1 VTEYGTESEQ
11 LAYYPVR
18 HFWLPD
24 STLVLMSAGR
34 GVSLTKHCSHTC
46 FPFFKVKSITR
57 SRSISTSH
65 FPQNSCWPSSIGC
78 HLEGT
83 FERLSMSQ
91 YLKVSEFCGNRV
103 DCQMSGNATYQEL
116 DRFDWHRYT
125 PPYEPIKNGIQ
136 RSTVNSTSYHRPR
149 VFTGVARRSFLPV
162 RAGQIWVPRRFR
174 RRASRSQQP
183 QSNLRK

>member
-1 VTEYGTESEQ
+1 
-11 LAYYPVR
+11 
-18 HFWLPD
+18 
-24 STLVLMSAGR
+24 MSAGR
-34 GVSLTKHCSHTC
+34 GVSLTKHCSQTR

-103 DCQMSGNATYQEL
+103 DCQMSGNATTQDL
-116 DRFDWHRYT
+116 VVRL
-125 PPYEPIKNGIQ
+125 
-136 RSTVNSTSYHRPR
+136 NS
-149 VFTGVARRSFLPV
+149 
-162 RAGQIWVPRRFR
+162 QIGTR
-174 RRASRSQQP
+174 
-183 QSNLRK
+183 